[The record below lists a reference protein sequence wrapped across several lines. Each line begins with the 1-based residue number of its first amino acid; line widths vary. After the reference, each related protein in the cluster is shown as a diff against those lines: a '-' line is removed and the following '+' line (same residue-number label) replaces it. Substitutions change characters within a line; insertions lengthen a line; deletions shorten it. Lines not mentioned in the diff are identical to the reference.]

1 MSKGT
6 SWIMFFVATIVCLL
20 MLVFLPQIF
29 WIPLPFVITGL
40 AQGLDA
46 I

>member
-6 SWIMFFVATIVCLL
+6 SWIMFFVASIVCLA
-20 MLVFLPQIF
+20 FLFIAPQWF
-29 WIPLPFVITGL
+29 WIPLPFVFTGF
-40 AQGLDA
+40 AKALDA

>member
-1 MSKGT
+1 
-6 SWIMFFVATIVCLL
+6 
-20 MLVFLPQIF
+20 MLVFVPQFF